1 MITKLAILFII
12 IVFISFSTVII
23 IRRWLLRS
31 HIVDIPNERSSHSVP
46 TPRGGGLSIVL
57 IVMSVI
63 LIYSVKSHQWQQSL
77 VIISMGGLI
86 AWLGWRDDV
95 HSLSP
100 KLRLLVQTIAAFA
113 TILGLGYFRSLTIPF
128 IGEFYIGWVGIPLTV
143 LWIVGLT
150 NAYNFMDGLDGF
162 AAGVAVAAGFGWMLL
177 SFLPGEFQNELSFW
191 MAFSITAGSAGF
203 LIHNWPPAKI
213 FMGDVASTFLGY
225 SFAVIPLLVLPEAAG
240 DAAMAGVV
248 IMWTFIL
255 DAGITF
261 ARRVINREHVFEA
274 HRTHLYQRLAKASS
288 RSFRVNLLFIG
299 LTLFGVLLLLGWLR
313 NIQWIPSVIL
323 FGLPGIWLLLSWINK
338 RKENEK

>member
-1 MITKLAILFII
+1 MILKLAIFFVL
-12 IVFISFSTVII
+12 IVLISYGMVFI
-23 IRRWLLRS
+23 IRRSLLRS

-63 LIYSVKSHQWQQSL
+63 LVYSVKSHQWQHSL
-77 VIISMGGLI
+77 VIICMGGLI

-100 KLRLLVQTIAAFA
+100 KLRLFVQTIAAVA
-113 TILGLGYFRSLTIPF
+113 TILGIGYFRSLTIPL

-177 SFLPGEFQNELSFW
+177 SYLPGEFQNELSFW

-203 LIHNWPPAKI
+203 LIHNWPPARI

-225 SFAVIPLLVLPEAAG
+225 SFAVIPLLVLAEAGG

-261 ARRVINREHVFEA
+261 ARRLINREHVFEA
-274 HRTHLYQRLAKASS
+274 HRTHLYQRIAKTSATSI
-288 RSFRVNLLFIG
+288 RVNLLFIA
-299 LTLFGVLLLLGWLR
+299 LTFIGVLLLLGWQR
-313 NIQWIPSVIL
+313 NILWVPAVIL
-323 FGLPGIWLLLSWINK
+323 FGLPGIWILLSWINK
-338 RKENEK
+338 RKENEE